1 MFTEFFKSS
10 FNDANKDM
18 AFTNLVTNTLAK
30 PKYND
35 DKLTEITGMNFESK
49 FNKDFIPSMIYTFQ
63 YETKKKDKINKVSFI
78 DYVPLVLC
86 FTSDTKYITG
96 LNFNLIPNSTRAEL
110 LDMIYNAYKNFYV
123 DKLSKAVKDN
133 TPIVNEEFAS
143 FLINEHTRTEFLK
156 IVSEKLK
163 YNINK
168 TYRKYDKTKIK
179 NARLI
184 EFDMWKYIPMLV
196 FDDAV
201 RGAVLVSI
209 QKAIINSTK

>member
-1 MFTEFFKSS
+1 MS
-10 FNDANKDM
+10 NDQKLIIDI
-18 AFTNLVTNTLAK
+18 K
-30 PKYND
+30 PK
-35 DKLTEITGMNFESK
+35 E
-49 FNKDFIPSMIYTFQ
+49 
-63 YETKKKDKINKVSFI
+63 
-78 DYVPLVLC
+78 
-86 FTSDTKYITG
+86 
-96 LNFNLIPNSTRAEL
+96 
-110 LDMIYNAYKNFYV
+110 
-123 DKLSKAVKDN
+123 KLSKAVKDN

-196 FDDAV
+196 FEDAV
-201 RGAVLVSI
+201 RGADLVSI